1 MDARQGRR
9 PRFGAGWRRGV
20 LLACAVSLFCVALA
34 VPGFAAAGERA
45 AADRALDHALKDLVR
60 LPDGPPGA
68 IAVIQRGDERDVHTA
83 GVANVKTDAPL
94 GARKHM
100 RIASVAK
107 AFSGAVALALVDQG
121 VLSLD
126 DTIGELLPDL
136 PLTWHPMTLRQLL
149 QHTSGMPDYTQAP
162 GFADALAASPAVA
175 PTPGELLAYAASEP
189 LNHTPPGSAY
199 EYSNSENIAVG
210 MMVETVTGASYE
222 DAIRAK
228 VTTPLDLR
236 RTGMPQ
242 GTLLPD
248 PFIHGYL
255 WEEGVPQDYSQF
267 FPPLDSG
274 IAWGGW
280 GWASGGLV
288 STPAD
293 LNRFVRGYAGG
304 ELFGPEVQEEQAQFL
319 DGGQSDPPGPGENA
333 AGLAM
338 FRYETR
344 CGTVLGHTGSIPAG
358 YTQFAAS
365 TRNGKRSVSFTITIQ
380 FTEEILPALRRAE
393 VRAVCAALARR

>member
-1 MDARQGRR
+1 MHVGQGRR
-9 PRFGAGWRRGV
+9 PRSGAGWRRGIV
-20 LLACAVSLFCVALA
+20 LACVVPLSCLALGI
-34 VPGFAAAGERA
+34 PGAALAGERA
-45 AADRALDHALKDLVR
+45 AADRALDRALKDLVE
-60 LPDGPPGA
+60 LPEGPPGA
-68 IAVIQRGDERDVHTA
+68 IAVIQRGDRRDVHTA

-107 AFSGAVALALVDQG
+107 AFSGAVALTMVDQG

-136 PLTWHPMTLRQLL
+136 PPAWHPMTLRQLL

-162 GFADALAASPAVA
+162 GFADALADSPKAA
-175 PTPGELLAYAASEP
+175 PPPGELLGYAAGVP
-189 LNHTPPGSAY
+189 LNFTPGTGY

-210 MMVETVTGASYE
+210 MMVEAVTGASYE
-222 DAIRAK
+222 HAIRAK
-228 VTTPLDLR
+228 VSTPLGLR
-236 RTGMPQ
+236 RTRMPQ
-242 GTLLPD
+242 GILIPD

-255 WEEGVPQDYSQF
+255 WDQGAPQDYSQF
-267 FPPLDSG
+267 FPPLESG

-293 LNRFVRGYAGG
+293 LNRFVRGYVGG
-304 ELFGPEVQEEQAQFL
+304 ELFGGEVQEEQTQFL

-333 AGLAM
+333 AGLAL
-338 FRYETR
+338 FRYRTR
-344 CGTVLGHTGSIPAG
+344 CGTVVGHTGSIPAG

-365 TRNGKRSVSFTITIQ
+365 TPNGRRSATFTITIQ
-380 FTEEILPALRRAE
+380 FTEEILPTLRQAE